1 MPSNTRPSVR
11 RSREQW
17 QSLINEQKGSKL
29 TQADFCQQ
37 NSIAVSSFC
46 NWKRR
51 LSQEGSVT
59 PSAEDSTWLSLPE
72 QLFSSAGGWR
82 IELDLGDGLCL
93 RLTQG

>member
-11 RSREQW
+11 RSHEQW
-17 QSLINEQKGSKL
+17 QRLIDEQHNGEL
-29 TQADFCQQ
+29 TQREFCQQ

-51 LSQEGSVT
+51 LSQEEAAN
-59 PSAEDSTWLSLPE
+59 PSAEDTNWLSLPE
-72 QLFSSAGGWR
+72 QLFSSPGNWR
-82 IELDLGDGLCL
+82 IELDLGGGLCL

>member
-17 QSLINEQKGSKL
+17 QCLIDEQHNGEL
-29 TQADFCQQ
+29 TQREFCQQ

-51 LSQEGSVT
+51 LSQEEAT
-59 PSAEDSTWLSLPE
+59 NPSTEDTRWLSLPE
-72 QLFSSAGGWR
+72 QLLPSPGNWR
-82 IELDLGDGLCL
+82 IELDLGGGLCL

>member
-11 RSREQW
+11 RSHEQW
-17 QSLINEQKGSKL
+17 QRLIDEQHNGEL
-29 TQADFCQQ
+29 TQREFCQQ

-51 LSQEGSVT
+51 LSQEEAAN
-59 PSAEDSTWLSLPE
+59 PSAEDTNWLSLSE
-72 QLFSSAGGWR
+72 QLFSSPGNWR
-82 IELDLGDGLCL
+82 IELDLGGGLCL